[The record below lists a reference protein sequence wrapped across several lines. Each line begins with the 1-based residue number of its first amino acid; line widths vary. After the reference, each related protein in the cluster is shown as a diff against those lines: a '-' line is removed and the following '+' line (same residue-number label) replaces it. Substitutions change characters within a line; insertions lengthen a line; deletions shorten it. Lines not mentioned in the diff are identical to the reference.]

1 MKILHFDGYLAKDA
15 ETKQT
20 AKGVAFLSFRVGNTS
35 FVKGENK
42 TEWIDVASFN
52 ANDITNKAQYLKKG
66 SHVFISGTPDTT
78 VNPGKD
84 GRLYV
89 NTSVLADR
97 IDFINSGKK
106 DKDGE
111 GGETAANEPQIS
123 VSGSET
129 NYNDVEKQL
138 AQKVEA
144 PAPAPA
150 AAPATSGGDDE
161 EALPF

>member
-1 MKILHFDGYLAKDA
+1 MKILHFDGYLVKDA

-20 AKGVAFLSFRVGNTS
+20 AKGNVFLSFRVGNTS
-35 FVKGENK
+35 FIKGENK

-52 ANDITNKAQYLKKG
+52 TNDITTKAQYLKKG
-66 SHVFISGTPDTT
+66 SHVFVSGTPDTT

-106 DKDGE
+106 DKEGE
-111 GGETAANEPQIS
+111 GSETSANEPQIS
-123 VSGSET
+123 VDGGNT
-129 NYNDVEKQL
+129 NYNEVEKQMS
-138 AQKVEA
+138 QTVET
-144 PAPAPA
+144 PAPA
-150 AAPATSGGDDE
+150 ATPEPSGGDDDE
-161 EALPF
+161 ELPF

>member
-1 MKILHFDGYLAKDA
+1 MKILHFDGYLVKDA

-20 AKGVAFLSFRVGNTS
+20 AKGNVFLSFRVGNTS
-35 FVKGENK
+35 FIKGENK

-52 ANDITNKAQYLKKG
+52 TNDITTKAQYLKKG
-66 SHVFISGTPDTT
+66 SHVFVSGTPDTT

-111 GGETAANEPQIS
+111 GGEKAANEPQIS
-123 VSGSET
+123 VGGGET

-138 AQKVEA
+138 TQKVEA
-144 PAPAPA
+144 PAPAATPE
-150 AAPATSGGDDE
+150 TSGGDDE
-161 EALPF
+161 DELPF